1 MIASVIIDDEIQNR
15 NVLKILL
22 EKHCLS
28 IHIAGE
34 ADNADDGYQLIQKVN
49 PKLIFLDIKMP
60 GKSGF
65 DLLRMFKEITFEVI
79 FISAFNEFAIH
90 AFEFSALD
98 YILKPIDYVKLIKA
112 VERAQNK
119 ITTRPGN
126 EAILHF
132 ISSHNE
138 KSNTVSKVTVHQN
151 DRVILISVLDI
162 VYIEGQT
169 DYCQIYLKD
178 NLRYYSSKDLKL
190 FENLL
195 SQDPGFI
202 RVNKSIILNINF
214 IKSYSKGEVCIIE
227 LFNGLSFEVSR
238 RKKTEIIKK
247 LRSFTGG

>member
-1 MIASVIIDDEIQNR
+1 MIVSVIIDDEAHNR

-22 EKHCLS
+22 EKHCAS
-28 IHIAGE
+28 IRLAGE

-79 FISAFNEFAIH
+79 FISSFNEFAIH

-119 ITTRPGN
+119 IITRPGN

-138 KSNTVSKVTVHQN
+138 KSNTVNKVTVHQN
-151 DRVILISVLDI
+151 DKVILINVPEI
-162 VYIEGQT
+162 VHIEGQT

-195 SQDPGFI
+195 SQDPSFI

-227 LFNGLSFEVSR
+227 LFNGLCFEVSR